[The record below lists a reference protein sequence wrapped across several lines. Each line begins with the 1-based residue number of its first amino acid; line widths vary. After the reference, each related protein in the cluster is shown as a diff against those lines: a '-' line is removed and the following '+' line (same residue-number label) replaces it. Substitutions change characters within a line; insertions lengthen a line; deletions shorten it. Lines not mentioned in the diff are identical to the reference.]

1 MMLQGHF
8 ISRTLVDYSERAG
21 SRGSIDSFGDVLFAV
36 WFHLRGLTAPL
47 FFTITGVVFVYLLL
61 GGLNTG
67 AFFSQKRVRK
77 GIKRALTIIF
87 IGYLLQTNF
96 QNIDYYLAGKVNG
109 RLFGFHVL
117 QSIGTGILVLLML
130 YGIFLLSKLKRF
142 SVILIIGAAAVFL
155 STPFIE
161 SYKEVYL
168 PPGLHPIFQNP
179 IHGPHSFFPLF
190 PWLGFVLSG
199 GAIGAILRE
208 HISIVRTPSFPFKFF
223 LGFSIVT
230 GVFLGIVSLLWW
242 NAPEGVNVGRTFYS
256 VFRLSE
262 VVLFITILMYAER
275 FSKGRDSIFIKMG
288 QNTLVIYVWHVIM
301 LYGAI
306 IGIGLTRWL
315 KHSLPFGVSIL
326 GAIAFVLFFALL
338 VKYLDPI
345 NAFIDRIKRAILSP
359 FKRSN

>member
-8 ISRTLVDYSERAG
+8 ISRTLADYSERASNLG
-21 SRGSIDSFGDVLFAV
+21 TIDSFGDILFAI

-67 AFFSQKRVRK
+67 PFFKQKRVRK
-77 GIKRALTIIF
+77 GIKRALTIIL

-117 QSIGTGILVLLML
+117 QSIGSGILVLLIF
-130 YGIFLLSKLKRF
+130 YGLFLLSKMKRF
-142 SVILIIGAAAVFL
+142 SLLLFIGAVSVFIA
-155 STPFIE
+155 TPFIE
-161 SYKEVYL
+161 SYGDTYIPRGV
-168 PPGLHPIFQNP
+168 HPIFQNP
-179 IHGPHSFFPLF
+179 IHGPNSFFPLF

-199 GAIGAILRE
+199 GAIGAVLRE
-208 HISIVRTPSFPFKFF
+208 NISIVRTPSFPFKFF
-223 LGFSIVT
+223 LGFSLAAGT
-230 GVFLGIVSLLWW
+230 LLGIVGLIALF
-242 NAPEGVNVGRTFYS
+242 APENVNVGRVFYS

-262 VVLFITILMYAER
+262 VALFITILMYAER
-275 FSKGRDSIFIKMG
+275 FSKGRDSVFIKMG

-315 KHSLPFGVSIL
+315 KHELPFGISIL
-326 GAIAFVLFFALL
+326 GAIVFVLIFALL

-345 NAFIDRIKRAILSP
+345 NGFIDRIKKAILSP
-359 FKRSN
+359 FVRSK